1 MKICSKENGDKRF
14 DLRLELKLD
23 LGLDFLDKALC
34 VDFVLVF
41 WADSFVVVW
50 LCVGLRFG
58 ARFDSLVW

>member
-1 MKICSKENGDKRF
+1 MAIKGLIW
-14 DLRLELKLD
+14 
-23 LGLDFLDKALC
+23 GLDFLDKALC

-50 LCVGLRFG
+50 LCVGLRFC